1 MCPSE
6 RKKCEMS
13 QVEQATT
20 RRAKLA
26 QKTPEAILAEL
37 PAIQEAIRIAAQS
50 TSTPMS
56 EAEIET
62 TARRQVLQNLEDGGH
77 DFPMPQ
83 PVFTCDGSEDQLAEM
98 VEIFHIDQ
106 IKAALAPGGGG
117 MEGLQAKAK
126 DIMAKRPQ
134 INTEPS
140 EPKESESRE

>member
-6 RKKCEMS
+6 RKKCELS
-13 QVEQATT
+13 QVEQSTT

-37 PAIQEAIRIAAQS
+37 PAIQEAIKIAAQS
-50 TSTPMS
+50 TSTAMS

-83 PVFTCDGSEDQLAEM
+83 LVFTCDGSEEQLAEM

-117 MEGLQAKAK
+117 MESLLARAK
-126 DIMAKRPQ
+126 DIMANRPN
-134 INTEPS
+134 INAKPAEP
-140 EPKESESRE
+140 EEDKSRE